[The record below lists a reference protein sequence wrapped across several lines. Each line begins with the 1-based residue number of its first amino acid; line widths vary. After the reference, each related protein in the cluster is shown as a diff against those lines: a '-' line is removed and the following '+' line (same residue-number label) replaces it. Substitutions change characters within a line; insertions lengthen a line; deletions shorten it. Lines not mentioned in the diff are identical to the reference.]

1 MPYLR
6 KTHPNQIKT
15 YSDLMTHLW
24 RQYHDPNQE
33 ENALQNFTKLKMGN
47 NNNFDFFKNKFVR
60 MSGECQRPKTQW
72 KRELS
77 QRFRLNC
84 DSSISLESYCNDC
97 SGFGQVLKI
106 IAEENKAVS
115 KLGKGN
121 KGEGNRNPGSNSN
134 SASKPTAASS
144 GGGSTRQT
152 SDRHEET
159 TRLFNE
165 GRCFLCKERGHTK
178 RDCSEK
184 ERFDR
189 ERRERVAAI
198 VDRHLAH
205 DNRQEAP
212 ATNEH
217 GN

>member
-77 QRFRLNC
+77 QRFRLM
-84 DSSISLESYCNDC
+84 
-97 SGFGQVLKI
+97 LKI

>member
-77 QRFRLNC
+77 QRFRLM
-84 DSSISLESYCNDC
+84 
-97 SGFGQVLKI
+97 LKI

-217 GN
+217 GD